1 LCAPCDRSGRS
12 ARPEVAP
19 GLTPESIQPKYAQMV
34 ASTWIPSGCVQFL
47 KNKKRFHTAW
57 VKNGSVRARA
67 ARPFYPQEQTSSACP
82 GMSVWCQKRKW
93 LLLHSINSSVGQE
106 VSEDVESTGIVDTIT
121 QTVPEGSPVGTVVE
135 EEGYPPHL
143 ATSIFMIAAGGQFV
157 G

>member
-1 LCAPCDRSGRS
+1 
-12 ARPEVAP
+12 
-19 GLTPESIQPKYAQMV
+19 
-34 ASTWIPSGCVQFL
+34 
-47 KNKKRFHTAW
+47 
-57 VKNGSVRARA
+57 
-67 ARPFYPQEQTSSACP
+67 
-82 GMSVWCQKRKW
+82 
-93 LLLHSINSSVGQE
+93 